1 MNKVMSLKTREL
13 LVSGIV
19 GVMWVLYG
27 VMQVLNV
34 NKIIDLITNILF
46 IIVIVISIIPYFMKT
61 EIQDEMA
68 KRNMD
73 KARSMTCEFLMLGMM
88 SCVLVS
94 TIRDGWVMDVK
105 LVISFLMG
113 IGYLSKYIIFVISE
127 KNGD

>member
-19 GVMWVLYG
+19 GAMWILFG

-34 NKIIDLITNILF
+34 NKTIDLITNIVFL
-46 IIVIVISIIPYFMKT
+46 IVIVISIIPYFMKT

-68 KRNMD
+68 RHNMD
-73 KARSMTCEFLMLGMM
+73 KARSMACELLMLGMM
-88 SCVLVS
+88 ICVLTS
-94 TIRDGWVMDVK
+94 TIIGGWVVDIK
-105 LVISFLMG
+105 LVMSFLMG
-113 IGYLSKYIIFVISE
+113 IGYIGKYIIFVISE

>member
-19 GVMWVLYG
+19 GAMWILYG
-27 VMQVLNV
+27 VMQVLNA
-34 NKIIDLITNILF
+34 NKIIDLITNTVFL
-46 IIVIVISIIPYFMKT
+46 IVIVISIIPYFMKT

-68 KRNMD
+68 RYNMD
-73 KARSMTCEFLMLGMM
+73 KARSMACELIILGMII
-88 SCVLVS
+88 CVLTS
-94 TIRDGWVMDVK
+94 TVIGGWVVDIK
-105 LVISFLMG
+105 LVASFLIG